1 MNHIQTFNENIDD
14 NEPYIIMCFNINLKR
29 DDINPEGILKSPPIK
44 GIKKLKRWVQII
56 NHLNMIL
63 KMTAGKNVYIEKYN
77 FETMEDLDK
86 WENK

>member
-1 MNHIQTFNENIDD
+1 
-14 NEPYIIMCFNINLKR
+14 
-29 DDINPEGILKSPPIK
+29 
-44 GIKKLKRWVQII
+44 
-56 NHLNMIL
+56 MIL